1 MIISQTPFR
10 VSLFGGGTDY
20 PAWYHEHGGSVLGT
34 CINKYCYISLRTLS
48 PFFEH
53 RHRVVYSS
61 IELVKEIDEIQHPSV
76 RAVLQETG
84 VEAGLEIHHDGDL
97 PARSGLGSSSSF
109 TVGLL
114 NAIHAYRGRMVC
126 AKALADE
133 AIRLEQ
139 DVIGE
144 NVGSQDQIWASHGGT
159 NLITF
164 SRNGDYEVKPVVLTQ
179 TRKRQLE
186 SSMML
191 FFSGLSRH
199 ASAIAA
205 HTIANLGK
213 RKAQLTE
220 MSQMVGEAM
229 DILGDEKRCV
239 GELGALLDDS

>member
-1 MIISQTPFR
+1 
-10 VSLFGGGTDY
+10 
-20 PAWYHEHGGSVLGT
+20 
-34 CINKYCYISLRTLS
+34 
-48 PFFEH
+48 
-53 RHRVVYSS
+53 
-61 IELVKEIDEIQHPSV
+61 
-76 RAVLQETG
+76 
-84 VEAGLEIHHDGDL
+84 
-97 PARSGLGSSSSF
+97 
-109 TVGLL
+109 
-114 NAIHAYRGRMVC
+114 MVC

-164 SRNGDYEVKPVVLTQ
+164 SRNGDYEVKPVVLAAS
-179 TRKRQLE
+179 RKRHLE
-186 SSMML
+186 SSLML

-213 RKAQLTE
+213 RKAQLTA

-229 DILGDEKRCV
+229 DILGNEKRCV
-239 GELGALLDDS
+239 GELGALLDDSWQLKRELADCVSTPKVDEIYDAAMAAGAVGGKLLGAGGGGFLLFMVEPDRTAAVRERLKDLIEVSVKIGGPGSRVVVDEPNGFGGS